1 MSALKPTGT
10 GVAANQVRI
19 FDTTLRDGEQAPG
32 CTMSL
37 QEKLQV
43 ARQLARMGVDV
54 IEAGFPAASPGD
66 ADAVRAVAEEVGGG
80 HGPVICGLARA
91 TEHDV
96 RACATA
102 VGPATR
108 KRVHIVLAT
117 SDIHLEHKLRCSR
130 DEVVRR
136 GREAVSLAK
145 TLVQEV
151 EFSPEDAARTDPEYL
166 LDVLAAVIEAGAT
179 TLNIPDTVGFTTPW
193 EYEAT
198 IARVCALA
206 ARHPGVVVSTHC
218 HDDLGLA
225 VANTLA
231 GIRAG
236 ARQVEVTL
244 NGIGERA
251 GNASL
256 EEVVMALHTRPEL
269 FNGAFT
275 RIDTTQLTLASRLV
289 QQCTGTYV
297 APNKAIVGAN
307 AFSHEAGIH
316 QDGVLKHRATYEI
329 MTPES
334 VGADGSM
341 LVLGKHSGRHGLR
354 QRLATMGHIL
364 DDAAFAD
371 VFTRFK
377 ELADRKKV
385 IDDRDLAALATGVRQ
400 HAPAGWGLLQLQVT
414 CGSHVIPTATVR
426 MRALDGEIHVASC
439 TGSGPVDASCRA
451 VNAVIGETGELQG
464 FTVRNVSEG
473 IEAVG
478 EVTVRV
484 KEFHTGNTYT
494 GHGAHTDVV
503 TASAE
508 AYVDAIN
515 RLLGARRAL
524 ASMEDSATGV
534 PMLAS
539 VSSARGEQVP
549 A

>member
-1 MSALKPTGT
+1 MSPNAKSPDDDLKRI
-10 GVAANQVRI
+10 RI

-32 CTMSL
+32 CTMTL
-37 QEKLQV
+37 AEKLDV
-43 ARQLARMGVDV
+43 AHQLTTLGVDV
-54 IEAGFPAASPGD
+54 IEAGYPAASPGD
-66 ADAVRAVAEEVGGG
+66 ADSVRAVAEEVGGPG
-80 HGPVICGLARA
+80 GPTICGLARA

-96 RACATA
+96 RTCAA
-102 VGPATR
+102 SVAPAAR
-108 KRVHIVLAT
+108 NRIHIFLAT
-117 SDIHLEHKLRCSR
+117 SDIHLQHKLRCSR
-130 DEVVRR
+130 DEVVTR
-136 GREAVSLAK
+136 GREAVTLAK
-145 TLVQEV
+145 SLVHEV

-166 LDVLAAVIEAGAT
+166 LDVLAAVIECGAT

-193 EYEAT
+193 EYETT
-198 IARVCALA
+198 IRRVVELA
-206 ARHPGVVVSTHC
+206 AKHPGVIVSTHC

-269 FNGAFT
+269 FAGAHT
-275 RIDTTQLTLASRLV
+275 RIDTTQLTRASRLL

-341 LVLGKHSGRHGLR
+341 LVLGKHSGRHALKS
-354 QRLATMGHIL
+354 RLAELGHEL
-364 DDAAFAD
+364 DDDRFLEVFA
-371 VFTRFK
+371 RFK
-377 ELADRKKV
+377 ELCDRKKV
-385 IDDRDLAALATGVRQ
+385 VDDRDIVALATAAHD
-400 HAPAGWGLLQLQVT
+400 HAPARWSLVQLQVASGT
-414 CGSHVIPTATVR
+414 HLIPTSTVKI
-426 MRALDGEIHVASC
+426 RAADGTTTVGSG
-439 TGSGPVDASCRA
+439 TGDGPVDASCRA
-451 VNAVIGETGELQG
+451 IDAVVGEFAELQG
-464 FTVRNVSEG
+464 FTTRSVSEG
-473 IEAVG
+473 TGALA

-484 KEFHTGNTYT
+484 KDFLTGRTFV
-494 GHGAHTDVV
+494 GHGTNPDLV

-508 AYVDAIN
+508 AYLDGVN
-515 RLLGARRAL
+515 RVLGARDAADAAESKVQYMFDAAKPARV
-524 ASMEDSATGV
+524 SA
-534 PMLAS
+534 
-539 VSSARGEQVP
+539 
-549 A
+549 